1 MSVEKALD
9 FYLQP
14 TPGSR
19 TSEGQRLRKGL
30 DWLLSL
36 LEQLESCVIP
46 EGLDQVLEMQE
57 QIKNFQVRVSL
68 VGQVKAGK
76 TALTNSLI
84 SKPDMLP
91 SDVNPWTSVVTSV
104 HINTHKPR
112 DHRAV
117 FTFFTK
123 EEWDNM
129 VTVGGRLGE
138 AAQRANFDEEFE
150 EVQQQVIALQTAAK
164 NRLGKNFEYLLGGSH
179 NFTGFHPE
187 LIKRYVCLGDD
198 EAEQDGRFADLTKSA
213 DLFIDDPHY
222 PLPMVI
228 RDTPGVNDPF
238 LVRETVTL
246 DNLSES
252 DICVIVLSAHQTFT
266 TVDIALMRIL
276 LALQHDQ
283 IVLFINRID
292 ELQDPDRQIGEIDAY
307 VRQTLVEQGLPN
319 DLPIIFGSALWS
331 NAASFGVTEGVLG
344 SSEKVL
350 QKLVSDRLAKGEPDA
365 VPVGSA
371 ETNLTKTHDLSGL
384 AELQRVIEMKSVKAV
399 GAPFLEKLRT
409 KAFDLCQ
416 QSTVLMRQTLQDASP
431 VRPDL
436 DVNDLVDQ
444 MDMMLKNVDE
454 DCTRVTAACSEKML
468 YDISAAYRDFIE
480 SETRALNTVLD
491 SGGTTTDWIADSEK
505 LHRELNW
512 AYQEFS
518 DAGQAAIQEIFDEAA
533 TKVSAFYAAILN
545 DESQLYAVSP
555 LTANGARTPT
565 SLMQSMTID
574 ITTGWLET
582 WFSRKVNKAAF
593 TKRLSSIVTDEMHI
607 TIKDMQEIYIVDF
620 IKSARLQLYH
630 FLHGHVQTLQ
640 NLSAMDGDEQR
651 TIMRRKLGVDTEI
664 NSRLMEIAEIEAALV
679 NGCPAMSE
687 SADAA

>member
-1 MSVEKALD
+1 MQLPQASK
-9 FYLQP
+9 
-14 TPGSR
+14 
-19 TSEGQRLRKGL
+19 TSEGRRLREGL
-30 DWLLSL
+30 DWLSSL
-36 LEQLESCVIP
+36 LDKLQGCVIP
-46 EGLDQVLEMQE
+46 EGLDRVLEMQE
-57 QIKNFQVRVSL
+57 QIKSFQVRVSL

-104 HINTHKPR
+104 HINTPKPR

-117 FTFFTK
+117 FTFFTQ
-123 EEWDNM
+123 EEWDSM
-129 VTVGGRLGE
+129 VTIGGRLGE
-138 AAQRANFDEEFE
+138 AAQRANFDEEYE
-150 EVQQQVIALQTAAK
+150 EVRQQIIALQTAAE
-164 NRLGKNFEYLLGGSH
+164 NRLGKNFKYLLGGSH

-198 EAEQDGRFADLTKSA
+198 EAAQDGRFADLTKSA

-252 DICVIVLSAHQTFT
+252 DVCIIVLSAHQTFT
-266 TVDIALMRIL
+266 TVDIALVRIL

-292 ELQDPDRQIGEIDAY
+292 ELQDPDCQIGEIDTY
-307 VRQTLVEQGLPN
+307 VRQTLVDQGLPE

-344 SSEKVL
+344 NSEIVL
-350 QKLVSDRLAKGEPDA
+350 RKLINDRLAKGESDV

-371 ETNLTKTHDLSGL
+371 ETNLTKTRDLSGL
-384 AELQRVIEMKSVKAV
+384 AELQRVIEMKSMKAV
-399 GAPFLEKLRT
+399 GAPFVEKLRT
-409 KAFDLCQ
+409 QAFDLCQ

-436 DVNDLVDQ
+436 DVNVLIDQ
-444 MDMMLKNVDE
+444 MDAMLKNVDE
-454 DCTRVTAACSEKML
+454 DCTRVTQACSEKML
-468 YDISAAYRDFIE
+468 YDISAAYRAFIE
-480 SETRALNTVLD
+480 SETRALNAILD
-491 SGGTTTDWIADSEK
+491 AGGTTTDWTADSDK
-505 LHRELNW
+505 LHRELNR

-518 DAGQAAIQEIFDEAA
+518 NDGQTAIQVIFNEAA

-545 DESQLYAVSP
+545 DESQLFAVSP

-582 WFSRKVNKAAF
+582 WFARKVNKAAF
-593 TKRLSSIVTDEMHI
+593 TKRLSSIVSDEMHI

-630 FLHGHVQTLQ
+630 FLRGHIQTLQ
-640 NLSAMDGDEQR
+640 NLSAMDGDQQR
-651 TIMRRKLGVDTEI
+651 TIMRRKLGVDAEI
-664 NSRLMEIAEIEAALV
+664 NNRLMEIAEIETALV
-679 NGCPAMSE
+679 NGCPAMDE
-687 SADAA
+687 ALGAT